1 MSIEVTDTVIK
12 VGGTQVI
19 KAQEAVVAAAAAATA
34 TNPAAPTAYTAH
46 SSGAVAV
53 LSAAST
59 DLNTTAA
66 ALQTLRGEV
75 ATYETA
81 ISALIV
87 DVADIRT
94 QFNLLL
100 TKLKNHGMIASA

>member
-12 VGGTQVI
+12 VGGTQVV

-34 TNPAAPTAYTAH
+34 TNPAAPTAYSALTNLTNPVTKTEGEA
-46 SSGAVAV
+46 
-53 LSAAST
+53 LSAA
-59 DLNTTAA
+59 LA
-66 ALQTLRGEV
+66 TLRGEV

-81 ISALIV
+81 ISAVIV

-94 QFNLLL
+94 QLNLLIV
-100 TKLKNHGMIASA
+100 KLKNHGLIASA